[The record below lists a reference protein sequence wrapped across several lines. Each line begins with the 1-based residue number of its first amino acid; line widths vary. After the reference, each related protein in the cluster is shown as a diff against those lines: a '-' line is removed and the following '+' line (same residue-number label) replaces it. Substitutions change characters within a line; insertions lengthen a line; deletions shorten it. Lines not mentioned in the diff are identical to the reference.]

1 MKNNTYYTDVME
13 SWLRDKKAEFARSTY
28 SKYRRIC
35 NKYITPFFADIK
47 IENINSITFEDYRN
61 FLNDHLLTG
70 DPGAGNETA
79 KCASML
85 VNRIMAYAKE
95 QKLLETVPKF
105 TWKSHPIR
113 KEVTVFTEAEQ
124 YLIEEFCIKNKDIY
138 SMGILLCLYTGMRIG
153 ELCALK
159 WNDIDVE
166 EEIIH
171 INRTVQRLDTEEK
184 KSALIVS
191 YPKSRSSVRNI
202 PIPKCILDVLLSFY
216 AYENSTA
223 YIFTGKENVPAEP
236 RTFQYR
242 YRKYLEKAGVKYRKF
257 HTLRHTFATRCIHCG
272 IDIKT
277 LSEIL
282 GHSNVKITLEYY
294 CHTTMEQKKKQ
305 MNRLSL
311 LSHN

>member
-1 MKNNTYYTDVME
+1 
-13 SWLRDKKAEFARSTY
+13 
-28 SKYRRIC
+28 
-35 NKYITPFFADIK
+35 
-47 IENINSITFEDYRN
+47 
-61 FLNDHLLTG
+61 
-70 DPGAGNETA
+70 
-79 KCASML
+79 
-85 VNRIMAYAKE
+85 
-95 QKLLETVPKF
+95 
-105 TWKSHPIR
+105 
-113 KEVTVFTEAEQ
+113 
-124 YLIEEFCIKNKDIY
+124 
-138 SMGILLCLYTGMRIG
+138 MGILLCLYTGMRIG